1 MAIGDLLHSMSTLVL
16 TCTRHVSRASRK
28 LGLVLTGR
36 KPPSVPS
43 LLRLRPCR
51 RRKTQLITNS
61 PSQITTTAA
70 VEESNIIIGAMAE
83 DYEDE
88 DGVWRRTILLG
99 ERCQPLDF
107 SGAIHYDSRGRR
119 LPNPAPRRQ
128 PALLLSI
135 PSCMQSSQ
143 LKLPP

>member
-1 MAIGDLLHSMSTLVL
+1 MSTLVL

-43 LLRLRPCR
+43 LLRLRPRR
-51 RRKTQLITNS
+51 RRKKQL
-61 PSQITTTAA
+61 TTPPAA
-70 VEESNIIIGAMAE
+70 EERNRIIGAMAE
-83 DYEDE
+83 DYEDEDEDE

-119 LPNPAPRRQ
+119 LPDPAPRRTGS
-128 PALLLSI
+128 P
-135 PSCMQSSQ
+135 PSSFAYRSAVFSAETAAVE
-143 LKLPP
+143 KVADTAAGH

>member
-43 LLRLRPCR
+43 LLCLSPGR
-51 RRKTQLITNS
+51 RRKKQL
-61 PSQITTTAA
+61 TTPPAA
-70 VEESNIIIGAMAE
+70 EERNRIIGAMAE
-83 DYEDE
+83 DYDEDEDE

-119 LPNPAPRRQ
+119 LPDPAPRRAARAAR
-128 PALLLSI
+128 PPPLHIVL
-135 PSCMQSSQ
+135 QSSQ